1 MNRDKL
7 VLDSVLSGVKF
18 TDLSKQLKVST
29 AMIREVFLR
38 QVKRVMPELFKHSNP
53 PIAELRLREDEIKE
67 KVYARLISMD
77 ISTPDIQVQVNDAIR
92 LLIDVGYTVKKGE

>member
-18 TDLSKQLKVST
+18 TDLSKQLKVSV
-29 AMIREVFLR
+29 AMIREVFYR
-38 QVKRVMPELFKHSNP
+38 QVKRVMPELFKYSNP
-53 PIAELRLREDEIKE
+53 LISELRLREDEIKE

-77 ISTPDIQVQVNDAIR
+77 VSTPDIHAQVNDAIR